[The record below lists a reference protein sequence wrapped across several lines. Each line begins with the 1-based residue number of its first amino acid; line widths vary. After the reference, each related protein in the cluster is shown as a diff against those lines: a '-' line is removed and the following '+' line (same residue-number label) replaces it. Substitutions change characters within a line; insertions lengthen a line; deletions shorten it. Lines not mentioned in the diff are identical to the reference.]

1 MVEAEI
7 KEQGY
12 RVDEILTEKIL
23 KSLTKNIILPMMMI
37 YMLQ

>member
-23 KSLTKNIILPMMMI
+23 KSLTKNIILPMMTI

>member
-23 KSLTKNIILPMMMI
+23 KSLTKISFC
-37 YMLQ
+37 Q